1 MHRFFL
7 PADSIGVEQVTFP
20 PGAAH
25 QIGRV
30 LRLRC
35 GETVL
40 VLDNRGQESNNPGR
54 RSMGARCFRLSRH
67 ALDARVER
75 LARLGILFEH
85 APRNQ
90 PWMWRE
96 ARLRDPSGNIIF
108 LYKAG
113 EARRAAGE
121 ELGYDEG

>member
-1 MHRFFL
+1 
-7 PADSIGVEQVTFP
+7 
-20 PGAAH
+20 
-25 QIGRV
+25 
-30 LRLRC
+30 
-35 GETVL
+35 
-40 VLDNRGQESNNPGR
+40 
-54 RSMGARCFRLSRH
+54 
-67 ALDARVER
+67 

-113 EARRAAGE
+113 EARRFPPWRVE
-121 ELGYDEG
+121 